1 MSKVMASEWLKAAEQ
16 DLLAITVML
25 TNENLTPVVAFHAQQ
40 CIEKSFKAILE
51 LREKKV
57 VKLHSLVRLSE
68 LVSED
73 LMIDDYTVLLQL
85 NELYIES
92 RYPAEMGL
100 LPFGKPTLRESESFY
115 EYAQSIY
122 ETISTIIEKES

>member
-92 RYPAEMGL
+92 RYPAEIGL
-100 LPFGKPTLRESESFY
+100 LPSGKPTLRESECFH

>member
-1 MSKVMASEWLKAAEQ
+1 MSVVMAREWLKAANQ
-16 DLLAITVML
+16 DLLAIKVMVAD
-25 TNENLTPVVAFHAQQ
+25 ENLTAVVAFHAQQ

-51 LREKKV
+51 LREQKV

-73 LMIDDYTVLLQL
+73 VSIEDYSTLLQL

-92 RYPAEMGL
+92 RYLAEMGL
-100 LPFGKPTLRESESFY
+100 LPSGKPTLTESRNFQKSAEK
-115 EYAQSIY
+115 IY
-122 ETISTIIEKES
+122 LLITDIIEKES